1 LGPWRVEILRWAALP
16 PTNQRE
22 VLRLV
27 GELGGEWW
35 GGGQA
40 EFRKSW
46 AAFEFI
52 ARLRWTGEYCRLV
65 DEVGTPVLH

>member
-1 LGPWRVEILRWAALP
+1 VEILRWAALS
-16 PTNQRE
+16 PTNQKE

>member
-1 LGPWRVEILRWAALP
+1 VEILRWAALP

-52 ARLRWTGEYCRLV
+52 ARLRGAGEYCRLV

>member
-1 LGPWRVEILRWAALP
+1 MGPWRVEILRWAAL
-16 PTNQRE
+16 TAGNQKD

-35 GGGQA
+35 GAGQA
-40 EFRKSW
+40 EFRASW

-52 ARLRWTGEYCRLV
+52 ARLRWHGQHCRLV
-65 DEVGTPVLH
+65 DEVGSPVLH